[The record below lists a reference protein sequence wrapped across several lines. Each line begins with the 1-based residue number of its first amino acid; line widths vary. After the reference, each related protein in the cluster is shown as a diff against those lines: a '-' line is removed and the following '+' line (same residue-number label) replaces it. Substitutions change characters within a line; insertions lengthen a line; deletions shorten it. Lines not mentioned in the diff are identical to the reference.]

1 MKNVLF
7 GIIYAT
13 LNITSLYGEESKIR
27 RSKYGSEVSRILEL
41 ELLVE
46 AKKVTVARRE
56 DNWFSTSNNDLSS
69 VTLRCFHHTTQEI
82 EQGKLLVL
90 NATEF

>member
-1 MKNVLF
+1 MQHL
-7 GIIYAT
+7 I
-13 LNITSLYGEESKIR
+13 ITSLYGEGGKIR

-46 AKKVTVARRE
+46 VKRVTVARRE
-56 DNWFSTSNNDLSS
+56 DNWFSASNNVSS